1 MYIYYHHHIEF
12 IIFYIKG
19 SKSSLCVYVN
29 VMRCELLKYERHSCM
44 GEKGTCNYR

>member
-19 SKSSLCVYVN
+19 YISSLCVYVN
-29 VMRCELLKYERHSCM
+29 VMRCELLKCKRHTCVVEKSSC
-44 GEKGTCNYR
+44 KYR